1 MSTSDSSNGRER
13 DTGQMS
19 SGREMGEEEDNPDV
33 VKYRKYVMRSK
44 DALRSENLNAAVH
57 YLRKAYKI
65 YASKKLELK
74 IKALEEVLK
83 AAISSDDEED
93 EYINVLGSGFNLY
106 HELHNQL
113 YSHQLEGVA
122 WLYNLFKNK
131 RKGGILAD
139 DMGLGKT
146 IQVISFLS
154 GMFDA
159 SLFGHVLLVMPT
171 TLMSIWISEFD
182 KWAPGITIREF
193 YGTKSERTRNLQKV
207 QRTQGVVITS
217 YQLLV
222 NNWHE
227 LSTYQGH
234 EFIWD
239 AMILDEGHKI
249 KTSSTKTAKSAH
261 AIPAHF
267 RMILTGTPVQNNL
280 KEIWALFDFVCEGSL
295 LGTSKTFKMEY
306 ENPITKARQKD
317 ATVGEKALGTRMA
330 ENLQEL
336 IGPYFLRRTKAEV
349 QSKELHAKQLRDNK
363 ENDPTVGNLD
373 QRIQIEMPT
382 LTRKN
387 DLIVWVYLSPVQEQ
401 IYRDFQNL
409 DDIKELLDST
419 RSPLVALGILKKICV
434 HPRLL
439 PERACAQL
447 GLNQQFGRIE
457 SEGLQSNWFLS
468 SIKNVPPKTLIE
480 ESGKLTFLIGLLER
494 LRQEGH
500 RTLVFSQSLKMLD
513 IIDHI
518 LKHQG
523 FKVMRIDGTITHIT
537 EREKRVQTFQ
547 KDSAFNVFLLTTQVG
562 GVGLTLTAANRVVIL
577 DPSWNPATDA
587 QAVDR
592 AYRIGQTDN
601 VIIYRLVTCGTM
613 EEKIYRRQIFK
624 ESLIRQ
630 TTGDKKN
637 PFRYFSQ
644 QELRELFI
652 LEDTKSSK
660 TQIHLQGMHSAQRK
674 SDTTLDEH
682 IAYLH
687 TLDMF
692 GISDH
697 DLMYSCE
704 ETNAEDLE
712 EEGVDY
718 IEKRVRKA
726 QEIVA
731 AESQVNQQFRKQILA
746 GTEPPRGLQ
755 THQGTSRDSTRKN
768 KTKPEPEFENEIGSH
783 ESLKEPSHIQEEHDV
798 LVISQDMIDLT
809 LEDKA
814 DLANLSIS
822 NIGALSKKSTMEVE
836 ASAFNLV
843 LDKSEEEEEEEEE
856 ENAVAVSPAHTT
868 GNVHCDIEINSISM
882 MEEESQSVKSHA
894 SSLSHVE
901 SDIQSATSELRLAG
915 HSKASFSS
923 ASRHEDEDDE
933 NIVYVKRTRTRI
945 LESSDDDDDDVQEVM
960 SACLKNHE
968 KRRSH
973 TSTPTR
979 ATVHGNSSP
988 ACEVL
993 AAQVSSKF
1001 NRRRSV
1007 SFNLS
1012 FGKILASDQFGK
1024 ALEISAEDEDS
1035 PIMKM
1040 QLSNDV
1046 CKDENNLHPC
1056 HRGNVVE
1063 SPTIDS
1069 SADVVSYQGK
1079 YLESSV
1085 SDCESRKNG
1094 SATTVDD
1101 EPCSLKPMQLD
1112 KKFSTEKTPNFNQG
1126 SNVKAPKDTRN
1137 LGLVSSLL
1145 EDEDESPSQQLMGLQ
1160 VNRLVSET
1168 LENTPH
1174 SSFSSSASAFNL
1186 VLDESEEEEEEEE
1199 ASAVDVSPE
1208 RTTGDVNQDTEINS
1222 VMENSQS
1229 FLKSFTS
1236 SLSRVE
1242 NDIQSVSAA
1251 SELPLSVQSQGSFS
1265 PESINYDEDSI
1276 VIVKRTK
1283 TRRILESD
1291 DDDDDYNDD
1300 VEEAMSAILISPI
1313 KRQSNASTPIQA
1325 IVHGNSLSTNE
1336 ETDESK
1342 LEDRVSKEAFSIGE
1356 CTKIDPEKNRTA
1368 ESKHAEAF
1376 ETLKDSDL
1384 NFDLSDFSI
1393 EG

>member
-1 MSTSDSSNGRER
+1 MP
-13 DTGQMS
+13 
-19 SGREMGEEEDNPDV
+19 GREMGEEEDNPDA
-33 VKYRKYVMRSK
+33 VKYRKYVTRSK
-44 DALRSENLNAAVH
+44 DALRSDNLSAAVR
-57 YLRKAYKI
+57 YLKKAYKI

-74 IKALEEVLK
+74 IKTLEEVLK

-93 EYINVLGSGFNLY
+93 EYINVLGSGFHLY

-182 KWAPGITIREF
+182 KWAPGITVREF
-193 YGTKSERTRNLQKV
+193 YGTKNERTRNLQKV

-227 LSTYQGH
+227 LSTYQGY

-267 RMILTGTPVQNNL
+267 RMVLTGTPVQNNL

-349 QSKELHAKQLRDNK
+349 QSKELRAKQLRDNK
-363 ENDPTVGNLD
+363 ENDPAVGNVD
-373 QRIQIEMPT
+373 QRVQIEMPT

-387 DLIVWVYLSPVQEQ
+387 DLIVWVHLSPVQEQ

-447 GLNQQFGRIE
+447 GLNKQFGRIAP
-457 SEGLQSNWFLS
+457 EGLESNWFLS

-523 FKVMRIDGTITHIT
+523 FKVMRIDGTITHMT

-601 VIIYRLVTCGTM
+601 VIIYRLITCGTM

-674 SDTTLDEH
+674 TDTALDEH

-704 ETNAEDLE
+704 ETNSEDVE
-712 EEGVDY
+712 EDGADY

-726 QEIVA
+726 QEIMA
-731 AESQVNQQFRKQILA
+731 AESEVNQQFRKQILA
-746 GTEPPRGLQ
+746 GTEPPRGLD
-755 THQGTSRDSTRKN
+755 TYQGTSKDRTRKN
-768 KTKPEPEFENEIGSH
+768 KTKPEPEFEDEMGSY
-783 ESLKEPSHIQEEHDV
+783 ESLKEPSHMQEEHDV
-798 LVISQDMIDLT
+798 IVISQDMVDLT
-809 LEDKA
+809 LEDEA
-814 DLANLSIS
+814 DLANPNIS
-822 NIGALSKKSTMEVE
+822 NIRALSKKSTIEVE
-836 ASAFNLV
+836 ASAFNLI
-843 LDKSEEEEEEEEE
+843 LDKSEEEEEEKE
-856 ENAVAVSPAHTT
+856 ENAVDVSPAHTT
-868 GNVHCDIEINSISM
+868 GDVHCDTEINSISM
-882 MEEESQSVKSHA
+882 IEEESQSVKSHA

-901 SDIQSATSELRLAG
+901 SDIQSAASELRLAG
-915 HSKASFSS
+915 HSKASFRSE
-923 ASRHEDEDDE
+923 SRHEDEDDD
-933 NIVYVKRTRTRI
+933 NIVFVKKTRTRI

-960 SACLKNHE
+960 SACLTNHE

-979 ATVHGNSSP
+979 ANVHGNSLP

-993 AAQVSSKF
+993 AADLSFKL

-1007 SFNLS
+1007 SSHLS
-1012 FGKILASDQFGK
+1012 VCKISDSDQFGK
-1024 ALEISAEDEDS
+1024 ALEVSSEDEDS

-1056 HRGNVVE
+1056 HRGNVAE
-1063 SPTIDS
+1063 SPVIDT
-1069 SADVVSYQGK
+1069 SADVVSYQSK
-1079 YLESSV
+1079 DLESSV
-1085 SDCESRKNG
+1085 SDCESRKHT
-1094 SATTVDD
+1094 SATPVDD
-1101 EPCSLKPMQLD
+1101 EPFSLKPMQLD
-1112 KKFSTEKTPNFNQG
+1112 DKFSTAKTPNFNQG
-1126 SNVKAPKDTRN
+1126 FNVKVPKDIRS

-1145 EDEDESPSQQLMGLQ
+1145 EDEDESPSQQLVGLQ
-1160 VNRLVSET
+1160 VNRLMSET
-1168 LENTPH
+1168 LENTPR

-1199 ASAVDVSPE
+1199 GEEEDSAVDVSPE
-1208 RTTGDVNQDTEINS
+1208 HTTGDVNHDTEINS
-1222 VMENSQS
+1222 MMENSQS
-1229 FLKSFTS
+1229 FLTSFTR
-1236 SLSRVE
+1236 SLSHVE
-1242 NDIQSVSAA
+1242 NDIQSADAA
-1251 SELPLSVQSQGSFS
+1251 SELPLSGQSQGSFS
-1265 PESINYDEDSI
+1265 SESKHYDEESI
-1276 VIVKRTK
+1276 VIVKKTK
-1283 TRRILESD
+1283 TRRFLES

-1300 VEEAMSAILISPI
+1300 VEEATSAILKSPI

-1336 ETDESK
+1336 EMEESK
-1342 LEDRVSKEAFSIGE
+1342 LEEDSASKEAFSIGKY
-1356 CTKIDPEKNRTA
+1356 TKIEPEKNRTA
-1368 ESKHAEAF
+1368 ESKDAEAYA
-1376 ETLKDSDL
+1376 TLRDSDL
-1384 NFDLSDFSI
+1384 NFDFSDFSI

>member
-19 SGREMGEEEDNPDV
+19 GREKGEEEDNPDA

-44 DALRSENLNAAVH
+44 DALRSENLTAAVH
-57 YLRKAYKI
+57 YLKKAYKI

-74 IKALEEVLK
+74 IKTLEEVLK

-93 EYINVLGSGFNLY
+93 EHINVLGSGFHLY
-106 HELHNQL
+106 HELYNQL

-131 RKGGILAD
+131 CKGGILAD

-182 KWAPGITIREF
+182 KWAPGIVVREF
-193 YGTKSERTRNLQKV
+193 YGTKNERTRNLQKV

-239 AMILDEGHKI
+239 AMFLDEGHKI

-267 RMILTGTPVQNNL
+267 RMVLTGTPVQNNL

-336 IGPYFLRRTKAEV
+336 IGPYFLRRTKSEV
-349 QSKELHAKQLRDNK
+349 QSKELRAKQLRDNK
-363 ENDPTVGNLD
+363 ENDPAVGNVD
-373 QRIQIEMPT
+373 QRVQIEMPT

-387 DLIVWVYLSPVQEQ
+387 DLIVWVHLSPVQEQ

-447 GLNQQFGRIE
+447 GLNQQFGRIAP
-457 SEGLQSNWFLS
+457 EGLESNWFVS

-523 FKVMRIDGTITHIT
+523 FKVMRIDGTITHIS

-601 VIIYRLVTCGTM
+601 VIIYRLITCGTM

-674 SDTTLDEH
+674 TDTTLDEH

-704 ETNAEDLE
+704 ETNAENVE
-712 EEGVDY
+712 EAGADY

-726 QEIVA
+726 QEIMA
-731 AESQVNQQFRKQILA
+731 AESEVNQQFRKQILA
-746 GTEPPRGLQ
+746 GTEPPRGLD
-755 THQGTSRDSTRKN
+755 TYQGTSKDSTRK
-768 KTKPEPEFENEIGSH
+768 KKPKPEPEFEDEMGSY
-783 ESLKEPSHIQEEHDV
+783 ESLKEPSHKQEENDV
-798 LVISQDMIDLT
+798 IVISQDMVDLT
-809 LEDKA
+809 LEDEA
-814 DLANLSIS
+814 DLANPNIS
-822 NIGALSKKSTMEVE
+822 NIGALSKKSTIEVE
-836 ASAFNLV
+836 ASAFNLI
-843 LDKSEEEEEEEEE
+843 LDESEEEEKEE
-856 ENAVAVSPAHTT
+856 ENAVDVSPAHTT
-868 GNVHCDIEINSISM
+868 GDVHCDTEINSISM
-882 MEEESQSVKSHA
+882 IEEESQSVKSHA
-894 SSLSHVE
+894 NSLSHVE
-901 SDIQSATSELRLAG
+901 SDIQSVASELRLAG

-923 ASRHEDEDDE
+923 ESRHEDED
-933 NIVYVKRTRTRI
+933 NIVFVKKTRIRI
-945 LESSDDDDDDVQEVM
+945 LESSDDDDEDDDVQEVI
-960 SACLKNHE
+960 SAFLTNRE

-979 ATVHGNSSP
+979 ANVHGNSLP

-993 AAQVSSKF
+993 AAELSFKL

-1007 SFNLS
+1007 SSNLS
-1012 FGKILASDQFGK
+1012 VCKILDSDQFGK
-1024 ALEISAEDEDS
+1024 ALEVSSEDEDS

-1056 HRGNVVE
+1056 HRGNVAE
-1063 SPTIDS
+1063 SPAIDT
-1069 SADVVSYQGK
+1069 SADVVSYPSK
-1079 YLESSV
+1079 DLESSV
-1085 SDCESRKNG
+1085 SDCGSRKNG
-1094 SATTVDD
+1094 SATSVDD

-1112 KKFSTEKTPNFNQG
+1112 DKFSTEKTPNFNQG
-1126 SNVKAPKDTRN
+1126 FNVKVPKDIHS

-1145 EDEDESPSQQLMGLQ
+1145 EDENESPFQQLMGLQ
-1160 VNRLVSET
+1160 VNRLMSET
-1168 LENTPH
+1168 LENTPR
-1174 SSFSSSASAFNL
+1174 SSVSSSAIAFNL
-1186 VLDESEEEEEEEE
+1186 VLDESEEEEEEGEE
-1199 ASAVDVSPE
+1199 ESAVDVSPE
-1208 RTTGDVNQDTEINS
+1208 RTTGDVNHDTDINS
-1222 VMENSQS
+1222 MMENSQS
-1229 FLKSFTS
+1229 FLTSFAS
-1236 SLSRVE
+1236 SLSDVE
-1242 NDIQSVSAA
+1242 NDIQSADAA
-1251 SELPLSVQSQGSFS
+1251 SELPFSGQSQGPFS
-1265 PESINYDEDSI
+1265 SESKHDDDSI

-1291 DDDDDYNDD
+1291 GDDDDDYNDD
-1300 VEEAMSAILISPI
+1300 VEEATSAILKSPI

-1325 IVHGNSLSTNE
+1325 TVHGNSLSANE
-1336 ETDESK
+1336 ETEDSN
-1342 LEDRVSKEAFSIGE
+1342 LEEDSASIEAFSIE
-1356 CTKIDPEKNRTA
+1356 EYAWIEPEKNRTA
-1368 ESKHAEAF
+1368 ESKDAKAYA
-1376 ETLKDSDL
+1376 TLRDSDL
-1384 NFDLSDFSI
+1384 NLDFSDFSI